1 MTRPRVVLADDSAL
15 FREGLAALLTIAGVD
30 VVAQTDAA
38 EEIEQLVG
46 THRPDVLVTDVR
58 MPPRQVDEGL
68 QAARLVRRRHPGV
81 GVVIL
86 SQHVDVE
93 HALDIL
99 ADRQGGVGY
108 LLKDHVANID
118 ELRDA
123 IERVMARDFVFDR
136 DVVAELVQQRRLSR
150 VVAELSPRER
160 EVLALR
166 AGRMPRSL
174 ASSGSR
180 PAPWRSTSGASSG
193 SSICRTRPTTTAAS
207 LRSCATSRRV
217 VFSARMLESER
228 GVRGAPPDARVS
240 RAPLPD

>member
-1 MTRPRVVLADDSAL
+1 MTPRVVLADDSAL
-15 FREGLAALLTIAGVD
+15 FREGLAALLTFAGIEVL
-30 VVAQTDAA
+30 AQTDEA

-68 QAARLVRRRHPGV
+68 QAALLVRRRHPGV

-86 SQHVDVE
+86 SQHVDVV

-123 IERVMARDFVFDR
+123 IERVMARDFVFDP

-150 VVAELSPRER
+150 VISELSPRER
-160 EVLALR
+160 EVLALM
-166 AGRMPRSL
+166 AEGRTNAAIARTLWVTPGAVEKHVRSIFRKL
-174 ASSGSR
+174 DL
-180 PAPWRSTSGASSG
+180 PETPDDH
-193 SSICRTRPTTTAAS
+193 
-207 LRSCATSRRV
+207 RRV
-217 VFSARMLESER
+217 LAVMRYL
-228 GVRGAPPDARVS
+228 APSRFLDADARE
-240 RAPLPD
+240 